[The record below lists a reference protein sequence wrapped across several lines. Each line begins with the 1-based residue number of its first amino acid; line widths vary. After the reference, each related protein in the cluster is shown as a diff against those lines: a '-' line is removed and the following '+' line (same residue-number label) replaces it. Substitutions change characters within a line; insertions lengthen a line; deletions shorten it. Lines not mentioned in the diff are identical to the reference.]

1 MVLLPFK
8 EVPEFL
14 LSQAISLV
22 FLCIRLG
29 VNVKTFVCWV
39 CSILLFIVFTNIVQR
54 LLIILGF
61 DYDDY
66 DDYEYDDDYKEEED
80 CDEEE
85 EEATYN
91 IVEVINDW
99 NNEYIEGISVIAISI
114 TWVILAFCLKWKI
127 WWYFSGIFM
136 YLITEVLYFLYYIIK
151 IYREVRQ
158 K

>member
-14 LSQAISLV
+14 LSQAVSLV

-39 CSILLFIVFTNIVQR
+39 CSILLFIIFTNIIQR
-54 LLIILGF
+54 LLLILGF

-66 DDYEYDDDYKEEED
+66 GDYEYDDDYKEEED

-85 EEATYN
+85 EATDT
-91 IVEVINDW
+91 IIGVINDG

-114 TWVILAFCLKWKI
+114 TWVILAFGLKWKI
-127 WWYFSGIFM
+127 GWYFSGIIM

-151 IYREVRQ
+151 VYRELRE